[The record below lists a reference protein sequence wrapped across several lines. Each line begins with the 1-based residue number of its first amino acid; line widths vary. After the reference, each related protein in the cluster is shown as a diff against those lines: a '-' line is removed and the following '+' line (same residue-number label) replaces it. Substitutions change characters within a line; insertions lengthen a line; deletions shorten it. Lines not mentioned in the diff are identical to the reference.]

1 MSISG
6 VKREFLLDIPI
17 DYVEEGNLKEIIWA
31 LSDNK
36 ERNPI
41 VFLTFKDFM
50 RARRNKKYRQMIEKA
65 ALVIPVS
72 RVITD
77 GFRFCG
83 MPEPPRFMPFSFII
97 RTFKILED
105 RGQSVSF
112 LGGTTQEVNTAA
124 ANIRASFPALKI
136 VGRYKGRF
144 SSAAEEQTVLTAVKK
159 SAPTFFLVG
168 ARIRKRAE
176 WLFSHLDE
184 FSPGLFVYNEEMIDI
199 MSRKKESPDE
209 RKWQKRKDKGC
220 RFAYWHYRILLRKFR
235 KKRRMQE
242 AAGISAE
249 EKND

>member
-50 RARRNKKYRQMIEKA
+50 RARRNKKYRQMVEKA

-83 MPEPPRFMPFSFII
+83 MHSLRSGLP
-97 RTFKILED
+97 
-105 RGQSVSF
+105 
-112 LGGTTQEVNTAA
+112 VN
-124 ANIRASFPALKI
+124 
-136 VGRYKGRF
+136 
-144 SSAAEEQTVLTAVKK
+144 
-159 SAPTFFLVG
+159 
-168 ARIRKRAE
+168 
-176 WLFSHLDE
+176 
-184 FSPGLFVYNEEMIDI
+184 EM
-199 MSRKKESPDE
+199 
-209 RKWQKRKDKGC
+209 
-220 RFAYWHYRILLRKFR
+220 L
-235 KKRRMQE
+235 
-242 AAGISAE
+242 
-249 EKND
+249 

>member
-50 RARRNKKYRQMIEKA
+50 RARRNKKYRQMVEKA
-65 ALVIPVS
+65 ALVIPV
-72 RVITD
+72 
-77 GFRFCG
+77 CG

-144 SSAAEEQTVLTAVKK
+144 SSAAEEQTVLTVVKK

-168 ARIRKRAE
+168 ARIRRRAE

-209 RKWQKRKDKGC
+209 KRWQKRKDKGC
-220 RFAYWHYRILLRKFR
+220 RFVYWHYRTLLRKFR
-235 KKRRMQE
+235 KKRRIQA
-242 AAGISAE
+242 AAGISSG
-249 EKND
+249 EKNG

>member
-36 ERNPI
+36 EKNLI

-50 RARRNKKYRQMIEKA
+50 RARRNKKYRQMVEKA

-83 MPEPPRFMPFSFII
+83 MDEPPRFLPFSFII

-124 ANIRASFPALKI
+124 ANIRASFPALK
-136 VGRYKGRF
+136 
-144 SSAAEEQTVLTAVKK
+144 
-159 SAPTFFLVG
+159 TFFLVG
-168 ARIRKRAE
+168 ARIRRRAE

-209 RKWQKRKDKGC
+209 KRWQKRKDKGC
-220 RFAYWHYRILLRKFR
+220 RFVYWHYRTLLRKFR
-235 KKRRMQE
+235 KKRRIQA
-242 AAGISAE
+242 AAGISSG
-249 EKND
+249 EKNG